1 MQRRDHFARARVM
14 ALIQTLALA
23 AAFLVGIL
31 WYPLAVAANAAPSD
45 RVLAPDFV
53 LRSTDGKNLRLSEYR
68 GDVVVLAFWASWC
81 GPCRA
86 TLAGL
91 NGYRSETDS
100 GGVEVLGISLD
111 ADADR
116 AGSIA
121 NSLSLEYPTLID
133 ARQVVGRLYDVG
145 KLPYTLLLDRDG
157 IVRAE
162 WTGASPPQDELALQ
176 IEEISK

>member
-1 MQRRDHFARARVM
+1 M
-14 ALIQTLALA
+14 ALMQTLALG
-23 AAFLVGIL
+23 AAFLVGIV
-31 WYPLAVAANAAPSD
+31 WYPLAVAAKVSLSGGA
-45 RVLAPDFV
+45 LAPDFA
-53 LRSTDGKNLRLSEYR
+53 LKSTDGHNRRLSEYR

-86 TLAGL
+86 TLTGL
-91 NGYRSETDS
+91 NTLQSES
-100 GGVEVLGISLD
+100 GSGEIEVLGINLD
-111 ADADR
+111 ADAAR

-121 NSLSLEYPTLID
+121 NSLDLKFPTLVD
-133 ARQVVGRLYDVG
+133 SGQVVGRLYDVP

-162 WTGASPPQDELALQ
+162 WTAAAPPPDELARQ

>member
-1 MQRRDHFARARVM
+1 M
-14 ALIQTLALA
+14 QTLALG
-23 AAFLVGIL
+23 AAFLVGIV
-31 WYPLAVAANAAPSD
+31 WYPLAVAAKASPSD
-45 RVLAPDFV
+45 GARAPDFA
-53 LRSTDGKNLRLSEYR
+53 LKSTDGHNLRLSEYR

-91 NGYRSETDS
+91 NTLRSESAS
-100 GGVEVLGISLD
+100 GEIEVLGISLD
-111 ADADR
+111 DDAAR

-121 NSLSLEYPTLID
+121 NSLGLKYPTLVD
-133 ARQVVGRLYDVG
+133 SGQVVGRLYDVR

-162 WTGASPPQDELALQ
+162 WTAASPPQDELARQ